1 MLRASWTR
9 SSIKTRGEDAGKAA
23 AREARTLNDVIGY
36 GAESSPAELYIP
48 TYKTHGGNHVKKTLS
63 TYTAFAALLLAAP
76 LAGAEPQYPPDFEP
90 SVIYQDPSLVGKHS
104 GTAAA
109 TAAPAAKPQ
118 AATAAPAET
127 VSKAPAAAAKTETET
142 ATEAKAA
149 PSAAKA
155 SAEEG
160 GSDYLLF
167 GGLVAALVGFVV
179 WSSRRKA
186 CPAAASAPA
195 AVAEAAPAAAGGATG
210 VAKYLQA
217 QGLAAGAAGAG
228 AETGVAKYLKALP
241 EPVRAVETGVAKYLK
256 TLPLAE
262 VAAAAETGVAKYL
275 KSLPQPTV
283 VATGETGVTKYLKNL
298 NG

>member
-1 MLRASWTR
+1 MLRANWTP
-9 SSIKTRGEDAGKAA
+9 SSIETRGKMPARLPRGKR
-23 AREARTLNDVIGY
+23 ARCNDVIGY

-63 TYTAFAALLLAAP
+63 SYTAFAALLLAAP

-104 GTAAA
+104 GTAE
-109 TAAPAAKPQ
+109 APAAKPL

-127 VSKAPAAAAKTETET
+127 VSKAPTVAAKTET

-160 GSDYLLF
+160 SSDYLLF

-186 CPAAASAPA
+186 CPAAASATA